1 MSKSV
6 NQAQFA
12 KIIDVDRAYVTRL
25 KKQGRLV
32 LDGDGRVLV
41 EESKRRIKET
51 ADPNRD
57 DVRQRWQ
64 GERTDSPEKRS
75 GQRTEQGADDNDP
88 DGALDTVE
96 NHDYQ
101 RARAKKEHFLAERAR
116 LDYQREI
123 GELVPMAD
131 MRLAVADVVTT
142 FRQALEQLPY
152 RTGPDLVG
160 KDLDAIRAILR
171 QDIRAAL
178 SDMEREFTKRLSE
191 QTGE

>member
-12 KIIDVDRAYVTRL
+12 KIIGVNRAYVTRL

-32 LDGDGRVLV
+32 LDGDGMVLV
-41 EESKRRIKET
+41 EASKKRIQAT

-64 GERTDSPEKRS
+64 EERS
-75 GQRTEQGADDNDP
+75 GIDADDGVMAEDSI
-88 DGALDTVE
+88 E

-123 GELVPMAD
+123 GELVPIAD
-131 MRLAVADVVTT
+131 MKLAVADVVTT
-142 FRQALEQLPY
+142 FRQALEQLPH

-160 KDLDAIRAILR
+160 KDLDGIRAVLR

-178 SDMEREFTKRLSE
+178 SDMEREFTKRISSE
-191 QTGE
+191 ASE

>member
-1 MSKSV
+1 MNRFV
-6 NQAQFA
+6 NQSKFA
-12 KIIDVDRAYVTRL
+12 EIIGVNRSYVTKL
-25 KKQGRLV
+25 KRENRLV
-32 LDGDGRVLV
+32 LDDSGRVLV

-64 GERTDSPEKRS
+64 EERGGTD
-75 GQRTEQGADDNDP
+75 DDDSS
-88 DGALDTVE
+88 AVEDTVE

-123 GELVPMAD
+123 GELVPIAD
-131 MRLAVADVVTT
+131 MRMAVADVVTT

-152 RTGPDLVG
+152 RTGPELVG
-160 KDLDAIRAILR
+160 KDLDGIRAVLR

-178 SDMEREFTKRLSE
+178 SDMERDFSKRLNQE
-191 QTGE
+191 GDNQ

>member
-1 MSKSV
+1 MSQSV
-6 NQAQFA
+6 KQAEFA
-12 KIIDVDRAYVTRL
+12 RLIGVDRSYVTKL
-25 KKQGRLV
+25 KRENRLV
-32 LDGDGRVLV
+32 LDDSGRVLV

-64 GERTDSPEKRS
+64 EERGGTD
-75 GQRTEQGADDNDP
+75 DD
-88 DGALDTVE
+88 DGGGVEDSIE

-123 GELVPMAD
+123 GELVPIAD
-131 MRLAVADVVTT
+131 MRMAVADVVTT

-152 RTGPDLVG
+152 RTGPELVG
-160 KDLDAIRAILR
+160 KDLDGIRAVLR

-178 SDMEREFTKRLSE
+178 SDMEREFSKRMNQDKSDS
-191 QTGE
+191 